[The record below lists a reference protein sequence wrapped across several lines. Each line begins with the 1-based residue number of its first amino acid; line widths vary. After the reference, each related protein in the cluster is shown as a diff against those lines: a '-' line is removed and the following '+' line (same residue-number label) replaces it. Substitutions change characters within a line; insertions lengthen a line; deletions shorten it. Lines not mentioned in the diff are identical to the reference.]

1 MHSKAER
8 SKQIKQNLFTDQ
20 SELVKKKVFLLPNKQ
35 NR

>member
-20 SELVKKKVFLLPNKQ
+20 NELVKKKAFLLPKK
-35 NR
+35 RDR